1 MASPSPSPEDSAIS
15 SSSEGDPH
23 GDEQV
28 AAKLG
33 LRDLTN
39 PFALVATCF
48 GIGLIRIAP
57 GTFASIAAAIAWW
70 VLFAGLAWPLR
81 LAGVALATAVGLAA
95 IHFLNRH
102 RRQGDNPAIV
112 IDELAGCWLALA
124 LCPRSLFW
132 ATIGVA
138 LFRAFDVVKPWP
150 VSWADTSVPGA
161 LGVML
166 DDLLAGAFTAAILY
180 GAWAAVLF
188 AT

>member
-1 MASPSPSPEDSAIS
+1 M
-15 SSSEGDPH
+15 
-23 GDEQV
+23 

-33 LRDLTN
+33 LRDLAN
-39 PFALVATCF
+39 PFALLATCF
-48 GIGLIRIAP
+48 GIGLIRTAP
-57 GTFASIAAAIAWW
+57 GTFASIAAAIVWW
-70 VLFAGLAWPLR
+70 YLFAGLSWPLR
-81 LAGVALATAVGLAA
+81 LAGVAIATAVGLAA
-95 IHFLNRH
+95 IHLLNRH

-124 LCPRSLFW
+124 LCPRSIFW
-132 ATIGVA
+132 ATVGVA

-150 VSWADTSVPGA
+150 VSWADTNVPGA

-166 DDLLAGAFTAAILY
+166 DDLLAGAFTAALVY

>member
-1 MASPSPSPEDSAIS
+1 MPEDSAIS
-15 SSSEGDPH
+15 SDVDQQGEG
-23 GDEQV
+23 QA

-33 LRDLTN
+33 VRDLAN
-39 PFALVATCF
+39 PFALLATCF
-48 GIGLIRIAP
+48 GIGLIRVAP
-57 GTFASIAAAIAWW
+57 GTFASIAAAIVWW
-70 VLFAGLAWPLR
+70 FLFAGLTWPLR
-81 LAGVALATAVGLAA
+81 LAGVAIATAVGLAT

-124 LCPRSLFW
+124 LCPRSIFW

-150 VSWADTSVPGA
+150 VSWADTNVPGA

-166 DDLLAGAFTAAILY
+166 DDLLAGAFAAALLY
-180 GAWAAVLF
+180 GAWAAMLF
-188 AT
+188 AL